1 MFLIVL
7 NDREAYSVSTG
18 VVHLFHKKE
27 DAEHFSVQL
36 KDDKIE
42 IVEYENDQIIKICK
56 LTNVNYTIINDNP
69 RESTL

>member
-1 MFLIVL
+1 MFLIVM
-7 NDREAYSVSTG
+7 NGREAYSVSTG
-18 VVHLFHKKE
+18 VVHLFQKKE
-27 DAEHFSVQL
+27 DAEHFTMQL

-56 LTNVNYTIINDNP
+56 LINVNYTIINDNP